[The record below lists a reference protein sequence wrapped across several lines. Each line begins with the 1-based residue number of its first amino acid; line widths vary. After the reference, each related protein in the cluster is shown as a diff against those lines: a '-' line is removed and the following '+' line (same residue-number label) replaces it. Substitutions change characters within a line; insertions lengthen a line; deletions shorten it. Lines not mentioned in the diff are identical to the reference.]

1 LHPAPEPAATAPA
14 TALTEDARLPS
25 LRARVVSHV
34 LLPLALTW
42 LLGTAVTVGVAYYFA
57 QTAFDRALLDDAYA
71 LASRVKLQPQ
81 GKHPDGPPVLVLELS
96 DNEMST
102 VLFDRSE
109 AIFFAVFHPD
119 GAVLAGHP
127 GLRAPQPQG
136 KAQSRFSDISYEGK
150 NLRSV
155 AVVLRQ
161 PAPFSVVVAQTLGS
175 RNDLLRS
182 VLLYSVV
189 PQVLLLLLLAVWL
202 RRVIG
207 QELWPLAQLQQSINQ
222 RDALD
227 LTPVLVSASSSD
239 MAQLGR
245 ATNALLARVNH
256 SMQAQREFSGNVAHE
271 LRTPLAG
278 IRALAEYGLAQT
290 APTVWREQL
299 QRITVS
305 EARASRLVEQLLAL
319 ALSEEAQAEVQSD
332 MVALDV
338 IVQETVL
345 RYLPR
350 ADAAGVDLG
359 VQGLEPTQGQAPGK
373 APGQALSQG
382 FRVQGNAALIEG
394 ILGNLIDNA
403 LRYGRAPEG
412 SISTVTIELAVSPAC
427 VTLSVV
433 DNGPGLTPEQSQHL
447 MQRGVRGQ
455 ASGQIGQ
462 GAGLGLA
469 IVAKFAQVMGADFA
483 LGALAQGQGLRATVS
498 FRFET

>member
-1 LHPAPEPAATAPA
+1 MCWSPLREMTLNPLPEPSLSAG
-14 TALTEDARLPS
+14 ARLPS

-71 LASRVKLQPQ
+71 LASRVKLQSQ
-81 GKHPDGPPVLVLELS
+81 SKLPDAPPELVLELS

-109 AIFFAVFHPD
+109 AIFFAVLRPD
-119 GAVLAGHP
+119 GSVLAGHP
-127 GLRAPQPQG
+127 GLHAPQPQG
-136 KAQSRFSDISYEGK
+136 KAQSRFAEISYQGK

-155 AVVLRQ
+155 AVVLSQ
-161 PAPFSVVVAQTLGS
+161 PAPFEVVVAQTLGS

-207 QELWPLAQLQQSINQ
+207 HELWPLAQLQQSINQ

-227 LTPVLVSASSSD
+227 LTPVSVSASSSD
-239 MAQLGR
+239 IEQLGR
-245 ATNALLARVNH
+245 ATNALLARVSH

-278 IRALAEYGLAQT
+278 IRALAEYGLAQP
-290 APTVWREQL
+290 APAVWREQL

-319 ALSEEAQAEVQSD
+319 ALSEEAQAEVSTD
-332 MVALDV
+332 VVALDV

-350 ADAAGVDLG
+350 ADAVGVDLG
-359 VQGLEPTQGQAPGK
+359 VQGLE
-373 APGQALSQG
+373 QALSQD

-394 ILGNLIDNA
+394 LLGNLIDNA

-412 SISTVTIELAVSPAC
+412 CISTVTVELAVSEAL
-427 VTLSVV
+427 VTLAVV
-433 DNGPGLTPEQSQHL
+433 DNGPGMTPAQSQHL

-455 ASGQIGQ
+455 SSQQLGQ

-469 IVAKFAQVMGADFA
+469 IVTKFTQVMGARFE
-483 LGALAQGQGLRATVS
+483 LGSTPGGMGLRASVS
-498 FRFET
+498 FQLAP

>member
-1 LHPAPEPAATAPA
+1 
-14 TALTEDARLPS
+14 
-25 LRARVVSHV
+25 
-34 LLPLALTW
+34 
-42 LLGTAVTVGVAYYFA
+42 
-57 QTAFDRALLDDAYA
+57 
-71 LASRVKLQPQ
+71 
-81 GKHPDGPPVLVLELS
+81 
-96 DNEMST
+96 
-102 VLFDRSE
+102 LFDRSE
-109 AIFFAVFHPD
+109 AIFFAVLRPD
-119 GAVLAGHP
+119 GSVLAGHP
-127 GLRAPQPQG
+127 GLHAPQPQG
-136 KAQSRFSDISYEGK
+136 KAQSRFAEISYQGK

-155 AVVLRQ
+155 AVVLNQ
-161 PAPFSVVVAQTLGS
+161 PAPFEVVVAQTLGS

-207 QELWPLAQLQQSINQ
+207 HELWPLAQLQQSINQ

-227 LTPVLVSASSSD
+227 LTPVSVSTSSSD

-245 ATNALLARVNH
+245 ATNALLARVSH

-278 IRALAEYGLAQT
+278 IRALAEYGLAQQ

-319 ALSEEAQAEVQSD
+319 ALSEEAQADVSTD
-332 MVALDV
+332 VVALDA

-350 ADAAGVDLG
+350 ADAVGADLG
-359 VQGLEPTQGQAPGK
+359 VQGLEQA
-373 APGQALSQG
+373 QSQD
-382 FRVQGNAALIEG
+382 FCVQGNAALIEG

-412 SISTVTIELAVSPAC
+412 SISTVTVELVLSETS
-427 VTLSVV
+427 VTLAVV
-433 DNGPGLTPEQSQHL
+433 DNGPGLTPAQSQRL

-455 ASGQIGQ
+455 ASQQLGQ

-469 IVAKFAQVMGADFA
+469 IVTQFAQVMGVRFE
-483 LGALAQGQGLRATVS
+483 LGAVPGGMGLQASLSFQRA
-498 FRFET
+498 F

>member
-1 LHPAPEPAATAPA
+1 MCWSPPREMTLSPPPEPTLSAGAH
-14 TALTEDARLPS
+14 LPS
-25 LRARVVSHV
+25 LRARLVSHV

-81 GKHPDGPPVLVLELS
+81 SKLPDAPPKLVLELS
-96 DNEMST
+96 DNEMSA

-109 AIFFAVFHPD
+109 AIFFVVLHPD

-127 GLRAPQPQG
+127 GLRAPPPQG
-136 KAQSRFSDISYEGK
+136 KAQSRFSEITYQGK

-155 AVVLRQ
+155 AVALRQ
-161 PAPFSVVVAQTLGS
+161 PAPFLVVVAQTLGS

-182 VLLYSVV
+182 VLLYSVI

-207 QELWPLAQLQQSINQ
+207 HELWPLAQLQQSINQ

-227 LTPVLVSASSSD
+227 LTPVSVSASSSD
-239 MAQLGR
+239 MEQLGR

-278 IRALAEYGLAQT
+278 IRALAEYGLSQHTPA
-290 APTVWREQL
+290 VWREQL

-319 ALSEEAQAEVQSD
+319 ALSEEAQAEVKTD
-332 MVALDV
+332 VVALDV

-359 VQGLEPTQGQAPGK
+359 VQGLE
-373 APGQALSQG
+373 QALGQD

-394 ILGNLIDNA
+394 ILGNLLDNA

-412 SISTVTIELAVSPAC
+412 GISTVTVELVLSETS
-427 VTLSVV
+427 VTLAVV
-433 DNGPGLTPEQSQHL
+433 DNGPGLTPALSQRL

-455 ASGQIGQ
+455 ASQQLGQ

-469 IVAKFAQVMGADFA
+469 IVTKFAQVMGAHFE
-483 LGALAQGQGLRATVS
+483 LGSVPGEPGLRASVS
-498 FRFET
+498 FQAAP

>member
-1 LHPAPEPAATAPA
+1 MTLNPAPESAT
-14 TALTEDARLPS
+14 TASALSGDARLPS

-71 LASRVKLQPQ
+71 LASRVKLQAQ
-81 GKHPDGPPVLVLELS
+81 GKLQDGPPVLVLALS

-109 AIFFAVFHPD
+109 AIFFAVLHPD

-136 KAQSRFSDISYEGK
+136 KAQSRFSEISYEGK

-207 QELWPLAQLQQSINQ
+207 HELWPLAQLQQSINQ

-290 APTVWREQL
+290 APAVWREQL

-319 ALSEEAQAEVQSD
+319 ALSEEAQAEVQTD

-359 VQGLEPTQGQAPGK
+359 VQGLEQTQGQARGPD
-373 APGQALSQG
+373 L
-382 FRVQGNAALIEG
+382 RVQGNAALIEG

-403 LRYGRAPEG
+403 LRYGQAPESG
-412 SISTVTIELAVSPAC
+412 INTVTVELAVDAGC

-433 DNGPGLTPEQSQHL
+433 DNGPGLTPEQSLHL

-455 ASGQIGQ
+455 AAQQIGQ

-469 IVAKFAQVMGADFA
+469 IVAKFAQVMNARFT
-483 LGALAQGQGLRATVS
+483 LGTVPGGTGLRASVS
-498 FRFET
+498 FQAAS